1 VIAAARSSELRA
13 LVLRGLAWKAA
24 SQLFLQGSRVAVAVI
39 LARLLAPHDFG
50 LAAMVLVF
58 ASLVLVFSDLAL
70 GSALVQRPLVTEEDR
85 ATVFWTSIAA
95 GTVFTLLGVA
105 SAGPIAHFYGEPSVR
120 PLVVALSCGF
130 FVASLAAVPTALLN
144 RAMAFRALELR
155 QMVGTLVGAALGIT
169 LAATGFGAWAIIG
182 QQLAVTGVLSVLLW
196 IRSPW
201 RPSLRF
207 SRASLRSLSGF
218 SANVFGQRLLYY
230 LHRNTD
236 NLLVGRFLGAAAL
249 GVYGL
254 AYNVMLVPFSR
265 LAGPIQEV
273 LFPAFSRLQDEPER
287 MAAAWFRVTRI
298 VAALAMPSL
307 VGLFV
312 LAPEFVQVVLGP
324 RWHGVVPVLRI
335 LVWVGLLQT
344 LQTLNSSILL
354 ARDRTR
360 TFFRFSLFYF
370 ASHVVAFSVGVQFGI
385 VGVATGYAISSTI
398 VEPVYGLLTARA
410 LGVSLLDFVRN
421 LAGVAQASVLMLAV
435 LVGARGVLIHEDVGA
450 VARLVGL
457 TALGAAVLAVALA
470 WRVPELVAEARGL
483 LQRRAP
489 VPQAVAG

>member
-1 VIAAARSSELRA
+1 VIAAARSGELRV

-24 SQLFLQGSRVAVAVI
+24 SQVFLQGSRVVVAVI

-58 ASLVLVFSDLAL
+58 ASLVIVFSDLAL
-70 GSALVQRPLVTEEDR
+70 GSALVQRPLVSEEDR
-85 ATVFWTSIAA
+85 ATVFWTSIGA
-95 GTVFTLLGVA
+95 GSLFTLLGIA
-105 SAGPIAHFYGEPSVR
+105 SAAPLARFYGEPEVR
-120 PLVVALSCGF
+120 RLVIALSLGF
-130 FVASLAAVPTALLN
+130 FVASLGAVPTALLN

-155 QMVGTLVGAALGIT
+155 QMIATLGGAAVGIT
-169 LAATGFGAWAIIG
+169 FAVMGFGAWAIIG
-182 QQLAVTGVLSVLLW
+182 QQLAVTTGLTALVW

-201 RPSLRF
+201 RPSFRF
-207 SRASLRSLSGF
+207 SVASLRSLSGF

-298 VAALAMPSL
+298 VAAVAMPSL

-312 LAPEFVQVVLGP
+312 LAPEFVHVVLGP

-344 LQTLNSSILL
+344 LQTLNSSIML
-354 ARDRTR
+354 ARDRTK

-370 ASHVVAFSVGVQFGI
+370 ASHLVAFVVGVQFGI

-398 VEPVYGLLTARA
+398 VEPLFGWLTARA
-410 LGVSLLDFVRN
+410 LGVSLLDFVRSF
-421 LAGVAQASVLMLAV
+421 AGVAQASALMLGA
-435 LVGARGVLIHEDVGA
+435 LVGARVALLHEGFGPLPRLLLLTAFGVLVF
-450 VARLVGL
+450 
-457 TALGAAVLAVALA
+457 AAASA
-470 WRVPELVAEARGL
+470 WRVPELVAEARSAL
-483 LQRRAP
+483 HRRAP
-489 VPQAVAG
+489 LPQAAAG